1 MQYAPLCPVYYF
13 LDNSLKIHC
22 AIPYTLNCDR
32 MLYNEQQ
39 MTNDY
44 LQLVGDFA
52 LLLMPVLG
60 VLVWVIKRYQ

>member
-1 MQYAPLCPVYYF
+1 
-13 LDNSLKIHC
+13 
-22 AIPYTLNCDR
+22 

-60 VLVWVIKRYQ
+60 VLVWAIKRDQ